1 MANVYTGFDKL
12 AVKINNQQKRIG
24 CREQN
29 RIFRSVFKSGPISRT
44 YYGKP
49 IHYCSE
55 CGCHINY
62 IGQKECP
69 QCHAKWTWRGKEQQK
84 HMLIERCYHMEMVAH
99 GEYQLCR
106 IYRVERVTQYGKA
119 VRKFVWEVER
129 IIYAPNGERR
139 VFARRVQTI
148 GYCYDAFSIWS
159 DIELKRDDGGISENA
174 KLRHNLSVDSYHI
187 KSLTRQWQHKDIDY
201 LMTLFD
207 NDTSVL
213 RVIAYPWGE
222 QLWKTGQQKLFKYL
236 VHKIQLL
243 PKKMVHTIN
252 ICHRN
257 HYTIDDPSMWLDHI
271 ALLRR
276 FRLDTHNAHYV
287 CPKDLTAMHNE
298 LTERSRRQRMRVEA
312 EQRAKNYG
320 KKLALLTKEKK
331 AYLRRWG
338 GVLALTLQS
347 DDLTI
352 RPLQSVDEF
361 AAEGAAMH
369 HCVFENGYYNH
380 ANSLILSAKDGKGH
394 RLATI
399 EYNTNRMQ
407 IIQCRAA
414 CNAIPARDSEI
425 RGLIESHRND
435 FIKLLKAA

>member
-1 MANVYTGFDKL
+1 MAKKHTGFEKL
-12 AVKINNQQKRIG
+12 AITINNQQKRIG
-24 CREQN
+24 EREQD
-29 RIFRSVFKSGPISRT
+29 RIFRSVYKAGPISRT
-44 YYGKP
+44 YYGRL

-69 QCHAKWTWRGKEQQK
+69 QCHAKWTWQGAEPQK
-84 HMLIERCYHMEMVAH
+84 QERIERGYHMELVAR

-106 IYRVERVTQYGKA
+106 IYRVERITQYGKA

-129 IIYAPNGERR
+129 IVYAPTGERR
-139 VFARRVQTI
+139 VFARRVQTMA
-148 GYCYDAFSIWS
+148 YCYDAFSIWS
-159 DIELKRDDGGISENA
+159 PIELKRDDEGASENA
-174 KLRHNLSVDSYHI
+174 KLRHNLSVWSYHI
-187 KSLTRQWQHKDIDY
+187 KSLSPQWQHKDIDTMMCY
-201 LMTLFD
+201 FD

-222 QLWKTGQQKLFKYL
+222 QLWKTGQQKLFRYL
-236 VHKIQLL
+236 VHNIQLL
-243 PKKMVHTIN
+243 PKNVVHTIN

-257 HYTIDDPSMWLDHI
+257 HYTINDPSIWLDHI

-276 FRLDTHNAHYV
+276 FGLDTHNAHYV

-298 LTERSRRQRMRVEA
+298 LTERRRRQRVREEA
-312 EQRAKNYG
+312 EKRARNYG
-320 KKLALLTKEKK
+320 RRLAGMDKEKK
-331 AYLRRWG
+331 AYLKRWG
-338 GVLALTLQS
+338 AMLTLQLQADNLS
-347 DDLTI
+347 V

-369 HCVFENGYYNH
+369 HCVFENNYFNRDH
-380 ANSLILSAKDGKGH
+380 SLILSAKDGEGN

-399 EYNTNRMQ
+399 EYNTHRMQ

-414 CNAIPARDSEI
+414 CNAIPERDSEI
-425 RGLIESHRND
+425 RGLIESHRKD
-435 FIKLLKAA
+435 IVKLLKAA